1 MAKVITTEL
10 QHSGA
15 SGANITLDSSKNV
28 TCENNLT
35 VDGTTTLTGAVEL
48 PDDTVDIAD
57 LSATGTASSSTFL
70 RGDNAWAAV
79 AAGGITH
86 IDTWVITTSFTGDA
100 NPLTANWARSTTS
113 LMSQLGTGVT
123 ESSGVF
129 TMPATGHWLIIFRC
143 HVYISADNDE
153 KEYEG
158 GIRISTDSGTTKT
171 LEAEN
176 KYNIRDF
183 GVTAH
188 GSTLTTYIADIT
200 NTSTQKISFDVR
212 THNSNTGTG
221 GHTDYD
227 ATYARFIRL
236 ADT

>member
-1 MAKVITTEL
+1 MSRLKVNTIR
-10 QHSGA
+10 HSDG
-15 SGANITLDSSKNV
+15 SSDNITLDSSQNV
-28 TCENNLT
+28 TVEGNLT
-35 VDGTTTLTGAVEL
+35 VDGTMSGVE
-48 PDDTVDIAD
+48 
-57 LSATGTASSSTFL
+57 GTEISSTGESGGSKYL
-70 RGDNAWAAV
+70 REDGDGTCSWQTV

-86 IDTWVITTSFTGDA
+86 TDTWVITTQFQGNA
-100 NPLTANWARSTTS
+100 NPLTSNWARSTTS

-143 HVYISADNDE
+143 HVYITAGNDE
-153 KEYEG
+153 KHYEG

-176 KYNIRDF
+176 KYNIKDF
-183 GVTAH
+183 DVTAH
-188 GSTLTTYIADIT
+188 GSTLTTYVADIT

-212 THNSNTGTG
+212 TYNSNTYTG